1 MNTFHLTI
9 RTPEKDV
16 FAGDLKSL
24 TLTSDMGMMQVLPHH
39 ASITNT
45 LTFSP
50 LRLVTSEG
58 EESYIARNGMF
69 LFNNRT
75 NSGLLLALSCTPT
88 TEIDRQG
95 ALEYLAF
102 LKQQLESGSDL
113 SEFQVKYLEGEK
125 FAVEKQVKMSDLTK

>member
-24 TLTSDMGMMQVLPHH
+24 TMVSDMSMMQVLPHH
-39 ASITNT
+39 ASITTT
-45 LTFSP
+45 LGFSP
-50 LRLVTSEG
+50 LRLVTVEG
-58 EESYIARNGMF
+58 EESYVARNGIF
-69 LFNNRT
+69 LFNNHA
-75 NSGLLLALSCTPT
+75 NSGLLLVLSCTPT

-102 LKQQLESGSDL
+102 LKQQLANGGDL
-113 SEFQVKYLEGEK
+113 SDFQVKYLEGEK
-125 FAVEKQVKMSDLTK
+125 FAVERQVKMTKE

>member
-16 FAGDLKSL
+16 FDGDLKSL

-75 NSGLLLALSCTPT
+75 NSGLLLVLSCTPT

-125 FAVEKQVKMSDLTK
+125 FAVEKQVKMSDSTK

>member
-16 FAGDLKSL
+16 FAADLKSL
-24 TLTSDMGMMQVLPHH
+24 TLNSDMGMMQVLPHH
-39 ASITNT
+39 ASITTT
-45 LTFSP
+45 LGFSP
-50 LRLVTSEG
+50 LRLVMNDG
-58 EESYIARNGMF
+58 EESFIARNGMF

-75 NSGLLLALSCTPT
+75 NSGLLLALNCAPT
-88 TEIDRQG
+88 GEIDRQG

-102 LKQQLESGSDL
+102 LKDQLAKGSDL

-125 FAVEKQVKMSDLTK
+125 FAVERQVTLTK